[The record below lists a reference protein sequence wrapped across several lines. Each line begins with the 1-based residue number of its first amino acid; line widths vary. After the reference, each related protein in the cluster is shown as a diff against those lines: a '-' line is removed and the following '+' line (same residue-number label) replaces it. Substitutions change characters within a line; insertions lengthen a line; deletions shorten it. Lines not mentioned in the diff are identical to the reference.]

1 MNWKNLCNVIIAALC
16 GIALAGGVIAE
27 DKGKTT
33 AAQNQKD
40 SNAAGKDNNGAGQND
55 KDKKDKDEG
64 PVAGRVPLGVTVVEA
79 DLVATGWRAS
89 KLMRSEVY
97 NDKNQKIG
105 KIDDMVVAPD
115 GSLSLAVIDVG
126 GFLGIGSHKIAIP
139 VRQFKQMHP
148 KLVLPGA
155 SKEELK
161 KLPEFVYTS

>member
-1 MNWKNLCNVIIAALC
+1 MNCKNFCKVIIAALC
-16 GIALAGGVIAE
+16 GIALAGSVVAE
-27 DKGKTT
+27 DKGKT
-33 AAQNQKD
+33 AAAQKD
-40 SNAAGKDNNGAGQND
+40 SNAAGQND
-55 KDKKDKDEG
+55 KDKKEVEA

-89 KLMRSEVY
+89 KLMHSEVF

-126 GFLGIGSHKIAIP
+126 GFLGIASHKVAIP

>member
-1 MNWKNLCNVIIAALC
+1 MNCKNFCKASIAALC
-16 GIALAGGVIAE
+16 GIALVGGVIAE
-27 DKGKTT
+27 DKDNT
-33 AAQNQKD
+33 AGAHKDNTAGTQKN
-40 SNAAGKDNNGAGQND
+40 SNAAGQND
-55 KDKKDKDEG
+55 KDKKEVEA
-64 PVAGRVPLGVTVVEA
+64 PVAGRLPLGVTVVEA

-89 KLMRSEVY
+89 KLMRSEVF

-115 GSLSLAVIDVG
+115 GTLSLAVIDVG
-126 GFLGIGSHKIAIP
+126 GFLGIASHKVAIP

-148 KLVLPGA
+148 KVVLPGA

>member
-1 MNWKNLCNVIIAALC
+1 MNRKNVCNGIIAALF
-16 GIALAGGVIAE
+16 GITLAGGVVAE
-27 DKGKTT
+27 DKGKN
-33 AAQNQKD
+33 AEAQKD
-40 SNAAGKDNNGAGQND
+40 SNAASQND
-55 KDKKDKDEG
+55 KDKKEVDA
-64 PVAGRVPLGVTVVEA
+64 PVAGRQPLGVTVVEA

-115 GSLSLAVIDVG
+115 GTLSLAVIDVG
-126 GFLGIGSHKIAIP
+126 GFLGVASHKVAIP

-148 KLVLPGA
+148 KVVLPGA
-155 SKEELK
+155 SKDELK

>member
-1 MNWKNLCNVIIAALC
+1 MNWKNVCNVIIAALC
-16 GIALAGGVIAE
+16 GIALAGGVVAE
-27 DKGKTT
+27 DKGKTAEANKT
-33 AAQNQKD
+33 AEAKKD
-40 SNAAGKDNNGAGQND
+40 SNAANQND
-55 KDKKDKDEG
+55 KDKKEVDA

-79 DLVATGWRAS
+79 DLVAAGYRAS
-89 KLMRSEVY
+89 KLMHSEVF

-126 GFLGIGSHKIAIP
+126 GFLGIASHKVAIP

-161 KLPEFVYTS
+161 KLPEFV

>member
-1 MNWKNLCNVIIAALC
+1 MNWKNFCNVIIAALC
-16 GIALAGGVIAE
+16 GIALAGGVIAQ
-27 DKGKTT
+27 DKDKSKT
-33 AAQNQKD
+33 AAAQKD
-40 SNAAGKDNNGAGQND
+40 SNAANQND
-55 KDKKDKDEG
+55 KDKKDEA

-79 DLVATGWRAS
+79 DMVATGFRAS
-89 KLMRSEVY
+89 KLMHSEVY

-115 GSLSLAVIDVG
+115 GKLSLAVIDVG
-126 GFLGIGSHKIAIP
+126 GFLGIASHKVAIP